1 MANLKP
7 RIYTRFDGLS
17 DVLIILDL
25 IYRFPCSFL
34 PNTHAMMHE
43 NMVKQG
49 ISPSCSNKKY
59 YAWCYLSKS
68 HMQSVTLVLFTT
80 ETLNLA
86 GRLDTRP
93 VEPHLKRAVFPYL
106 NLVS

>member
-25 IYRFPCSFL
+25 IYQFPCSFFQ
-34 PNTHAMMHE
+34 NTYAMMHE
-43 NMVKQG
+43 SMVKQG

-59 YAWCYLSKS
+59 YAWCHLSKR
-68 HMQSVTLVLFTT
+68 HMQSITLVLFTT

-93 VEPHLKRAVFPYL
+93 VEPRLKRAVFPYL